1 MPDPGA
7 AHAPPPPGSASPAI
21 TGELP
26 TTLPDPLIA
35 YGTLRPAAL
44 APYVPYWPDPSCSA
58 IVSAPGNGKSWASF
72 AGAATAGVLLRASA
86 AANAA
91 SAVRDL
97 LTPARTGHAPGK
109 LRVRAGGRRIR
120 S

>member
-7 AHAPPPPGSASPAI
+7 AQAPPPPGSASPAI
-21 TGELP
+21 TGEVP

-44 APYVPYWPDPSCSA
+44 APYVPYLPDPSCSA

-72 AGAATAGVLLRASA
+72 AGAATAGVLLRGGAGG
-86 AANAA
+86 NAA
-91 SAVRDL
+91 SGVRGL
-97 LTPARTGHAPGK
+97 FTPAATGQVPESCASE
-109 LRVRAGGRRIR
+109 RAAV
-120 S
+120 